1 MKKKYLIENMIKSI
15 KKLPSIGPK
24 MAERLCYHI
33 LKMEQIDIDELL
45 DSIKKA
51 RLMIKNCSICYDI
64 SEYDPCLICSD
75 PNRIKNILCIVE
87 TPQDLIA
94 VNKAK
99 EYNGLYFV
107 IGGVL
112 SPLNSIGPNDI
123 KISNL
128 IKRLKS
134 DSINEVIIATDTN
147 SDGEITAFYL
157 AKIIKKM
164 NIKVTRLGYGLP
176 IGGDIEYIDELT
188 ISRAIC
194 NRKEM

>member
-15 KKLPSIGPK
+15 KKLPNIGPK

-33 LKMEQIDIDELL
+33 LKMKQTDVDELL

-51 RLMIKNCSICYDI
+51 RIMIKKCSICYDI
-64 SEYDPCLICSD
+64 GEYNPCLICSD
-75 PNRIKNILCIVE
+75 PNRVKNILCIVE

-94 VNKAK
+94 INKSK

-123 KISNL
+123 KINNL
-128 IKRLKS
+128 IKRLES
-134 DSINEVIIATDTN
+134 DSIDEVIIATDTN
-147 SDGEITAFYL
+147 SDGEITASYL
-157 AKIIKKM
+157 ASIIKKM

-176 IGGDIEYIDELT
+176 AGGDIEYIDELT

>member
-1 MKKKYLIENMIKSI
+1 MK
-15 KKLPSIGPK
+15 
-24 MAERLCYHI
+24 
-33 LKMEQIDIDELL
+33 QTDVDELL

-51 RLMIKNCSICYDI
+51 RIMIKKCSICYDI
-64 SEYDPCLICSD
+64 GEYNPCLICSD
-75 PNRIKNILCIVE
+75 PNRVKNILCIVE

-94 VNKAK
+94 INKSK

-128 IKRLKS
+128 IKRLES
-134 DSINEVIIATDTN
+134 DSIDEVIIATDTN
-147 SDGEITAFYL
+147 SDGEITASYL
-157 AKIIKKM
+157 ASIIKKM

-176 IGGDIEYIDELT
+176 AGGDIEYIDELT